1 MQAHV
6 CLRSVSSID
15 VTIIVPAPAAELDLV
30 ERETISRQAPEE
42 VKYLLEVI
50 FYYSVQDIIRFLARQ
65 QLRESIH
72 VWLSKV
78 NQIEETYCV

>member
-1 MQAHV
+1 MERQAHV

-50 FYYSVQDIIRFLARQ
+50 FYYSVQDGY
-65 QLRESIH
+65 
-72 VWLSKV
+72 KV
-78 NQIEETYCV
+78 PSYAAVS